1 MWFSGKNKNRLVAAI
16 LHRMEVAGMAKLTP
30 KQRLFVKEYL
40 VDLNATQAAIRA
52 GYSAKNAGKIGP
64 ELIGKT
70 RIKEA
75 IQVEMDA
82 RAKRTE
88 ITADRVL
95 KELAKIGFA
104 DIKDFLAYRTEKT
117 VTGYDDNGHPIAEYA
132 NIVELKN
139 SDDVDGAL
147 VSEVQVKDGQLKFKL
162 HDKEKALE
170 LIGKHLAMFTDKQE
184 ISGKDGGPIQFERL
198 LDEIESP
205 D

>member
-1 MWFSGKNKNRLVAAI
+1 
-16 LHRMEVAGMAKLTP
+16 MEVVSVAAKLTP

-117 VTGYDDNGHPIAEYA
+117 VIGYDDNGQPIVDYA

-147 VSEVQVKDGQLKFKL
+147 VSEVQVKDGQLKFKM

-184 ISGKDGGPIQFERL
+184 ISGKDGGAIVVKLPEEL
-198 LDEIESP
+198 KNPE
-205 D
+205 